1 MDLREKEKGT
11 AMRTKRELRLEMK
24 RLRGQV
30 TPEEQ
35 VRAGIAVREN
45 IKKLPVWKEC
55 DALYTFVSYQTE
67 IGTLPLMELA
77 WSENKAVAVPK
88 VQGTEM
94 DFYKISSMEE
104 LKPGYQGIPEPEGT
118 KRAEYKKIF
127 LLMPGLA
134 FDREGNRLGYGGGFY
149 DRYAIAHRDSIH
161 CLAAVGYDFQFLHK
175 IPVEKTDVAAE
186 IIILPGGCFFPVYS
200 V

>member
-1 MDLREKEKGT
+1 MQENGT
-11 AMRTKRELRLEMK
+11 GAAMRAKQELRLEMK
-24 RLRGQV
+24 QLRARV

-35 VRAGIAVREN
+35 ALAGMAVRDN
-45 IKKLPVWKEC
+45 IKKMPVWKEC

-77 WSENKAVAVPK
+77 WSERKAVAVPK
-88 VQGTEM
+88 VQGREM
-94 DFYKISSMEE
+94 DFYRISSMEE
-104 LKPGYQGIPEPEGT
+104 LKPGYQGIPEPEGL
-118 KRAEYKKIF
+118 KPAEYKKVF

-134 FDREGNRLGYGGGFY
+134 FDRQGNRLGYGGGFY
-149 DRYAIAHRDSIH
+149 DRYVAAHRDSMH

-175 IPVEKTDVAAE
+175 IPVEKTDVAVDMMVS
-186 IIILPGGCFFPVYS
+186 PGGCFFPVYS